1 MPSLLCC
8 RAPRSSSPQLPNVRH
23 VNISDEKQR
32 GLRNQVPTYSIS
44 IASSKSAEDLQAI
57 HQIFASS
64 SQDEGGQ
71 RALAF
76 QRPIQELHTNTETKI
91 HHKESSSRLQD
102 VTTRLRKRLSRDST
116 TSRRSSKRRS
126 RTTTSEEDIERR
138 RELKRALHKR
148 LQDEILEDRRVSEGG
163 YDPDAEIIAT
173 PSISRETTAGPRVS
187 PRYLGEVLRRL
198 ESVRELEKRGR
209 RQSEPGPKA
218 DSKTPDVVRRTHT
231 IRSVVTPSRTASK
244 GGPGSAFAIQT
255 REDNEDDLRT
265 NKPTNLLLPLPDLSP
280 VWRSDLRL
288 ECLDTAR
295 PTSVVVIPL
304 QNSISPATP
313 PQRSD
318 TNDSSRT
325 INAPAAPILPP
336 LRLPSISGSVTARD
350 WRLSLTPGRGNPLS
364 GGDNDVP
371 REKEIEGNKIQ
382 SPKARIPL
390 IGTSSFLGPIRS
402 NEIVRRSAE
411 EQKADHDHA
420 SRYMPSAGEDE
431 FGGIDD
437 GPESSR
443 TLSQQGIVSADGDP
457 INADR
462 RSRVS
467 SVHLYDM
474 HISQRLASRGLLS
487 NRSSSYRQELP
498 GHQRS
503 MSSCGSSL
511 LFPVKTRHN
520 RQTSSSGLTSLTVPR
535 SWGGIFK
542 DNTSSV
548 YDSKGASLTSS
559 PNSSVIRFPNL
570 SDQIWQSKAFQ
581 SRNELPVLDDSAPQV
596 TSASTIPWKSINQKR
611 PRGLTIDTGSLR
623 SSTDSFRAREVAAAE
638 IRILPRPR
646 SATLPKVSRFKED
659 FEGEPSLEAH
669 SEQARPIQHKL
680 QRRHSIA
687 SYDGSDEWYASGKRQ
702 GFGYEYVPTGT
713 DTSTV
718 LWERAFQQHAEGGVS
733 SSELRSGSV
742 LQDCSAGGLK
752 SKGQGDKASEVNTA
766 LIPAGMGFR
775 TGGWSFESKPEGPA
789 EVPEIDPKHVNRHE
803 NPYTSSIT
811 SRSSWGR
818 YPSHT
823 RAERSSS
830 PAGEADNVTARDFA
844 PVSEVTL
851 EPGGKTVPKSK
862 RGFSMLGKKKS
873 RSMTFGKAVMKTFSK
888 LYKSHSTDFRPS
900 MGNHRTSVH
909 IGGVLEYPELE
920 VLAPLSPIVLPSQ
933 DDCQSDGVIF
943 APLTA
948 CKSNGSQQSIVRRS
962 LYSEP
967 PPRTRTWSRA
977 YDDCV
982 IIPSDT
988 DETSMAE
995 ASASS
1000 LYPSM
1005 ASREPV
1011 VRGSSYMYPSIAP
1024 KEQDVRSWRRPS
1036 SNSTANMRA
1045 STLDFQRSLQ
1055 IHEVKARERALQ
1067 AAEKAWGIKPSP

>member
-8 RAPRSSSPQLPNVRH
+8 RAPRSSSPPLPNVRH

-32 GLRNQVPTYSIS
+32 ELRHQVPTYSIS

-71 RALAF
+71 GALAP
-76 QRPIQELHTNTETKI
+76 QGPMQELHTNTETQI

-102 VTTRLRKRLSRDST
+102 VTTKLRKRLSRDSA

-126 RTTTSEEDIERR
+126 RNTTSEEDIERR

-163 YDPDAEIIAT
+163 YDPDAETIAT
-173 PSISRETTAGPRVS
+173 PSVSRETTAGSRIS
-187 PRYLGEVLRRL
+187 PRYLGEVLRHL

-209 RQSEPGPKA
+209 RQSEPGAKA
-218 DSKTPDVVRRTHT
+218 DSKTQDVVRRTHT
-231 IRSVVTPSRTASK
+231 IRSVATPSRTASK
-244 GGPGSAFAIQT
+244 GGPGPAFAVQT
-255 REDNEDDLRT
+255 REDNEDDLRS
-265 NKPTNLLLPLPDLSP
+265 NRPTNLLLPLPDLSP
-280 VWRSDLRL
+280 VWRPDLRL
-288 ECLDTAR
+288 ECSDTAR
-295 PTSVVVIPL
+295 PTSGVAIPL
-304 QNSISPATP
+304 QSSISPATP

-325 INAPAAPILPP
+325 INAPAAPVLPP

-382 SPKARIPL
+382 SPKARRPL

-411 EQKADHDHA
+411 EQKADRDHA
-420 SRYMPSAGEDE
+420 SRCMPSAEDE

-437 GPESSR
+437 GPERPR
-443 TLSQQGIVSADGDP
+443 TPSQQGIGSANDDD
-457 INADR
+457 INPGRPA
-462 RSRVS
+462 RVS

-487 NRSSSYRQELP
+487 NRSSSYQQELP

-511 LFPVKTRHN
+511 LFPVKMRHD

-570 SDQIWQSKAFQ
+570 SDQIWQSKAFR

-611 PRGLTIDTGSLR
+611 PRGLTIDTGSLH

-638 IRILPRPR
+638 SRILPRPR

-669 SEQARPIQHKL
+669 SEQTHPIQHKL

-702 GFGYEYVPTGT
+702 GFGYEYVPTGM

-718 LWERAFQQHAEGGVS
+718 LWERALQQHAEGGVS
-733 SSELRSGSV
+733 SSKLRSGSV
-742 LQDCSAGGLK
+742 LQDSSAGGLK
-752 SKGQGDKASEVNTA
+752 SQIQGDKAPEVNTA
-766 LIPAGMGFR
+766 LIPAGPGYR
-775 TGGWSFESKPEGPA
+775 TGGWSFESKPEGSA

-803 NPYTSSIT
+803 NLYTSSTT

-830 PAGEADNVTARDFA
+830 PAGEADNVLARDFA
-844 PVSEVTL
+844 PASEVTL

-873 RSMTFGKAVMKTFSK
+873 RSMTFGKAVMKTFSR

-933 DDCQSDGVIF
+933 DDCRSDGVMF
-943 APLTA
+943 APLTV

-962 LYSEP
+962 KYSEP
-967 PPRTRTWSRA
+967 PPSMRTWSRA

-982 IIPSDT
+982 IFPSDA
-988 DETSMAE
+988 DEASMAE
-995 ASASS
+995 ASSS

-1011 VRGSSYMYPSIAP
+1011 LRGSSSKYPSIAP

-1036 SNSTANMRA
+1036 SNSTANMRT

-1067 AAEKAWGIKPSP
+1067 AAEEAWGIKPSS